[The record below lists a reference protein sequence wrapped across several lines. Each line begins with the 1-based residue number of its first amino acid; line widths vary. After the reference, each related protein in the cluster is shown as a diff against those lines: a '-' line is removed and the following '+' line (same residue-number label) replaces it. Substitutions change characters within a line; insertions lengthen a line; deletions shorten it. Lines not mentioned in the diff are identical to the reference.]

1 MDIISNINLRFPFA
15 ALILLIIIGV
25 VTIRKRR
32 IPLRS
37 MKLFTQLYTI
47 MTFNILAEIGTLVCL
62 YNLESVPPVVT
73 DIVHIIF
80 ILSLCL
86 MTWRFFMYIVH
97 ASARRSELKMP
108 ILLLSTTPM
117 LVAVIA
123 CIFGKIYYYSDGIF
137 VYSYGSMP
145 SSIYVCIA
153 LYMLSGIICAI
164 LHRNRIAPQ
173 RLRNIFFAVGIWII
187 CAIIQLVEPRILIS
201 SIGGA
206 ALLYFMSLSLENPD
220 EFFNSETLTFN
231 KRAFIVLTNELL
243 DNKKK
248 FYVVTLLAPGLT
260 TIKTSFGQNR
270 YNSFLASL
278 STYISKCCDS
288 KRSTPVY
295 HLENNALTLILN
307 EESSQKAEELCK
319 ALETYFSTSWV
330 VDGIE
335 CMLSPQVFAIECPA
349 YAENSDEIS
358 NAISFFAA
366 NPSYHDKYLV
376 DEEFTQKRTRYVKIQ
391 ALLKNAINT
400 NGFDVFYQPIF
411 STKTNT
417 FTSAE
422 ALVRLSDT
430 GDLGFVSPEEFI
442 PIAEQDDSIM
452 SLGRIVFEK
461 VCDLAARKDLKK
473 LGVEYI
479 EVNLSGIQCMSPD
492 LYSLLKDIMS
502 KRNIPPQFINLEI
515 TESTAITTT
524 KALEQNMQK
533 LCSIGCTFSLDDF
546 GTGFSNLTQIIRYPF
561 KIIKLDKSL
570 IWGYFDENKPQI
582 KILTSHIINMI
593 NELGLEIVAEG
604 VETKEMVD
612 MLTEN
617 KVEHLQGYYFSKPVP
632 ESAYCEFLEKQDY
645 NN

>member
-86 MTWRFFMYIVH
+86 MTWRFFMYILH
-97 ASARRSELKMP
+97 TSASRSELKIP
-108 ILLLSTTPM
+108 ILLLTTTPM

-123 CIFGKIYYYSDGIF
+123 CVFGKIYYYTDGFF

-164 LHRNRIAPQ
+164 LHRNRIAPH
-173 RLRNIFFAVGIWII
+173 RLKNIFFAVGIWII

-260 TIKTSFGQNR
+260 TIKTSF
-270 YNSFLASL
+270 
-278 STYISKCCDS
+278 
-288 KRSTPVY
+288 
-295 HLENNALTLILN
+295 
-307 EESSQKAEELCK
+307 
-319 ALETYFSTSWV
+319 
-330 VDGIE
+330 
-335 CMLSPQVFAIECPA
+335 
-349 YAENSDEIS
+349 
-358 NAISFFAA
+358 
-366 NPSYHDKYLV
+366 
-376 DEEFTQKRTRYVKIQ
+376 
-391 ALLKNAINT
+391 
-400 NGFDVFYQPIF
+400 
-411 STKTNT
+411 
-417 FTSAE
+417 
-422 ALVRLSDT
+422 
-430 GDLGFVSPEEFI
+430 
-442 PIAEQDDSIM
+442 
-452 SLGRIVFEK
+452 
-461 VCDLAARKDLKK
+461 
-473 LGVEYI
+473 
-479 EVNLSGIQCMSPD
+479 
-492 LYSLLKDIMS
+492 
-502 KRNIPPQFINLEI
+502 
-515 TESTAITTT
+515 
-524 KALEQNMQK
+524 
-533 LCSIGCTFSLDDF
+533 
-546 GTGFSNLTQIIRYPF
+546 
-561 KIIKLDKSL
+561 
-570 IWGYFDENKPQI
+570 
-582 KILTSHIINMI
+582 
-593 NELGLEIVAEG
+593 
-604 VETKEMVD
+604 
-612 MLTEN
+612 
-617 KVEHLQGYYFSKPVP
+617 
-632 ESAYCEFLEKQDY
+632 
-645 NN
+645 